1 MNEREARITGPE
13 VEDYIRSLCPPSGG
27 VFAEMEKRAERSDV
41 KIVGPLVG
49 RFLGWICAAL
59 KPRRVFEMGSGFG
72 YSALWISLFLPEDGI
87 VTCTDRSEENARLA
101 EGYFASAG
109 QTEKMRFAVGDALE
123 ILENSAS
130 GFDMIFNDVDKEQYP
145 GVFAVAREKLRSG
158 GLLVT
163 DNALWH
169 GKVMDGDGEEST
181 EGVREFNRLVFSDPG
196 FVSALLPL
204 RDGVAV
210 SVKV

>member
-1 MNEREARITGPE
+1 MNERGARITDPGIE
-13 VEDYIRSLCPPSGG
+13 KYIRSLYLPSGG

-59 KPRRVFEMGSGFG
+59 KPRGVFEMGSGFG
-72 YSALWISLFLPEDGI
+72 YSALWISLFLPEGGT

-101 EGYFASAG
+101 EDYFTSAG
-109 QTEKMRFAVGDALE
+109 QAEKMRFVVGDALE
-123 ILENSAS
+123 ILENSPG

-145 GVFAVAREKLRSG
+145 RVFAVAREKLRSG

-169 GKVMDGDGEEST
+169 GKVVDGDGEEST
-181 EGVREFNRLVFSDPG
+181 EGVREFNRLVFSDQG

-210 SVKV
+210 SVKI